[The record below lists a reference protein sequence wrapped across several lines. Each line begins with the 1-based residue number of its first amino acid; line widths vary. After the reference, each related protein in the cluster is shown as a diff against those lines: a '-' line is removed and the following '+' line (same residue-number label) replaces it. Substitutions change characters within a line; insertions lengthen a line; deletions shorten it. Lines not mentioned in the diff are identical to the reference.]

1 MKLFS
6 NRLRSAQSGQAILLI
21 ALAMV
26 GLVAFVGLMV
36 DVGVLFIEQGKI
48 KRGIDSGS
56 IAAVQ
61 QFRKNFVVAD
71 LVAAAQNFLLLN
83 DTAADQIIVY
93 RCKDNDPADGI
104 EDPATVGDGTVHD
117 TALCTE
123 PVRRK
128 LIRVEA
134 QRWVAFSFLRVIG
147 LQGRMIRASSVSEAA
162 SIDLVLA
169 IDTSTSMAYDTYT
182 GPCATSSLQ
191 THCATDGTYFDTE
204 NPAICNY
211 SSTTP
216 CQPLAD
222 VKTVA
227 RDFVDTMF
235 FPYDRVAVVAMTSQD
250 AGGTRVVTPVL
261 ELSGSQ
267 TAVENKIDDLTVF
280 EPPNC
285 DTNPSKGPCILYG
298 DVDHD
303 DNPGTAPV
311 FGFAGLDCPA
321 LRADLDGDGNADGD
335 PTTCNSSNIGG
346 ILREAGL
353 RFIASGYQRDESLWI
368 VILLAGGPANA
379 TDSVTGKPDGF
390 CPADTWLYQPTPP
403 PPLNPFCRDSDL
415 DNAGNVLITRHYDP
429 TDADYDADDYA
440 REWADFIADPD
451 DGQGVTVFTI
461 GLGGLVR
468 EAPRGDPYSGENL
481 LIYTA
486 EVAGDETGVPA
497 NHGFYSYAP
506 TTAELDDIFAE
517 IAANIFT
524 RITQ

>member
-1 MKLFS
+1 MKTKLLS
-6 NRLRSAQSGQAILLI
+6 NRLRSAQRGQAILLI

-36 DVGVLFIEQGKI
+36 DIGVLFIEQGKI

-83 DTAADQIIVY
+83 DTAADQIIIY
-93 RCKDNDPADGI
+93 RCKDNAPADGI
-104 EDPATVGDGTVHD
+104 EDLATVGDGTTQD
-117 TALCTE
+117 AALCTS
-123 PVRRK
+123 PRRK

-134 QRWVAFSFLRVIG
+134 QRWVPFSFLRVIG
-147 LQGRMIRASSVSEAA
+147 IQGRMISASSVSEAA
-162 SIDLVLA
+162 SIDIVLA

-191 THCATDGTYFDTE
+191 THCAADGTMFDVE

-211 SSTTP
+211 SSTAP

-227 RDFVDTMF
+227 ADFVDTMF

-250 AGGTRVVTPVL
+250 AGGTRAVTPVL
-261 ELSGSQ
+261 ELSSSQ
-267 TAVENKIDDLTVF
+267 TAVENAIENLKVF

-285 DTNPSKGPCILYG
+285 DINPAKGPCILYG

-303 DNPGTAPV
+303 DNPATASS

-346 ILREAGL
+346 ILREAGS
-353 RFIASGYQRDESLWI
+353 RFIAAGYQRDESLWI
-368 VILLAGGPANA
+368 IILLAGGPANA

-390 CPADTWLYQPTPP
+390 CPVDTWLNQTE
-403 PPLNPFCRDSDL
+403 NPFCRDSDIPS
-415 DNAGNVLITRHYDP
+415 ITRHYDP
-429 TDADYDADDYA
+429 LDEDYDADDYA

-451 DGQGVTVFTI
+451 DGQGITVFTI

-468 EAPRGDPYSGENL
+468 EAQRGDPYSGENL

-486 EVAGDETGVPA
+486 EVAGDELGVPA